1 MTTAR
6 QETRITLSEYWQ
18 VVEALD
24 GLWELADGELYEMPP
39 PNMDHQG
46 LIGYL
51 YFILRAHLDGATP
64 RLGYAWL
71 GVGVALSDTM
81 MLIPDLVFVSSQR
94 EDVIQPNYVDGVPDL
109 VVEVLST
116 NRQHD
121 LTLKRGWYASAGIP
135 EYWILDPANDT
146 LTILEL
152 SGSEYVE
159 RSVLSRGDTLTTLTI
174 PGFELALAR
183 LFDNPD
189 RELARAD
196 R

>member
-1 MTTAR
+1 MTTAH
-6 QETRITLSEYWQ
+6 QGTRMTLSEYL
-18 VVEALD
+18 ALETD

-39 PNMDHQG
+39 PSMDHQG

-51 YFILRAHLDGATP
+51 YFVLRMYLDGTVP
-64 RLGYAWL
+64 RLGSAWL

-94 EDVIQPNYVDGVPDL
+94 EGIIRPNYVDGVPDL

-116 NRQHD
+116 NRRHD
-121 LTLKRGWYASAGIP
+121 LALKRGWYAAAGIA
-135 EYWILDPANDT
+135 EYWILDPTNDT

-159 RSVLSRGDTLTTLTI
+159 RSVLNRDDTLATPTI
-174 PGFELALAR
+174 PGFEFSLSK
-183 LFDNPD
+183 LFDDPD
-189 RELARAD
+189 RELIRAD
-196 R
+196 E